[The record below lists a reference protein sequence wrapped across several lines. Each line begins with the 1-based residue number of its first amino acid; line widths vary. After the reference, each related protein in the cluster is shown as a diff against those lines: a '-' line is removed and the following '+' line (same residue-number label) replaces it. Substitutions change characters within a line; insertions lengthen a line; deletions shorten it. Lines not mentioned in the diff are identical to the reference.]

1 VYDANGNITS
11 ITEGTNTIQ
20 YVYNELN
27 EVVRENN
34 QRDNKSFVYHY
45 DLGGNLLSK
54 VEYAYT
60 TATLGTPLSTIAYAY
75 TNTNW
80 KDQLTSFNGK
90 VITYDAIG
98 NPLTYDGTTYSW
110 QGRQLVSSSKAGLNI
125 NYTYNEAGIRT
136 SKSVNGVTTSYRL
149 SGDKVTFEQT
159 GSDTIYYVYDTQG
172 QLISMILNNV
182 EYAYVRNAQND
193 IVGLI
198 NSAGIQVVSYTYS
211 TWGEVLS
218 ITGSLAST
226 VGQQNPYRYRGYR
239 YDSETGLYYL
249 QSRYYNPQW
258 GRFVNADDTDT
269 IGATEGLLTTNLF
282 AYCVNNPVNM
292 TDESGYWPS
301 WGWNAL
307 KIAVGVVA
315 IGVAVAATVATGG
328 AAAPALIAALQVAGG
343 GAAISAAIGGA
354 FGFASGGWK
363 GALNGAVDGA
373 CDGFA
378 LGGLGAA
385 GSAIGKAVQVGGKMV
400 VYTSQAANGT
410 TQYVGITNN
419 LARRAAEH
427 LSKKGIQITKLI
439 KGLNPKSART
449 VEQCLI
455 EYYGLMKNGG
465 TLINRIN
472 SIAMSNPA
480 YADSLKLGWQ
490 LLKRAG
496 FKG

>member
-1 VYDANGNITS
+1 MLPWFIHSVSIIGNSVAFGYDANNNASTFIDTVNGTTYTTSYTYDKDNRPTLVTSPKANTTEYVYDVLGRLTFKKWKVGAMEYSTSFTYKNHPTDTSLTSTQVVSVQNGSSPSIAYVYDANGNITS

-34 QRDNKSFVYHY
+34 QRDHKSFVYHY

-60 TATLGTPLSTIAYAY
+60 TATLGTPISTISYVY

-125 NYTYNEAGIRT
+125 NYIYNDAGIRT

-218 ITGSLAST
+218 ITGSLASS
-226 VGQQNPYRYRGYR
+226 VGQKNPYRYRGYR
-239 YDSETGLYYL
+239 YDSETQLYYL

-258 GRFVNADDTDT
+258 GRFVNAYQIISENHILGTNLLTYCLNNPINMIDIDGREAMTLTALSLYALGTLVTGMYGFAVMSTPQAQRVFNNLFKEISTNISHGLQVLGGMT
-269 IGATEGLLTTNLF
+269 IGAISL
-282 AYCVNNPVNM
+282 A
-292 TDESGYWPS
+292 SS
-301 WGWNAL
+301 KANA
-307 KIAVGVVA
+307 IAKS
-315 IGVAVAATVATGG
+315 IGN
-328 AAAPALIAALQVAGG
+328 
-343 GAAISAAIGGA
+343 S
-354 FGFASGGWK
+354 F
-363 GALNGAVDGA
+363 
-373 CDGFA
+373 
-378 LGGLGAA
+378 
-385 GSAIGKAVQVGGKMV
+385 
-400 VYTSQAANGT
+400 
-410 TQYVGITNN
+410 
-419 LARRAAEH
+419 
-427 LSKKGIQITKLI
+427 
-439 KGLNPKSART
+439 ART
-449 VEQCLI
+449 
-455 EYYGLMKNGG
+455 
-465 TLINRIN
+465 INT
-472 SIAMSNPA
+472 P
-480 YADSLKLGWQ
+480 K
-490 LLKRAG
+490 
-496 FKG
+496 